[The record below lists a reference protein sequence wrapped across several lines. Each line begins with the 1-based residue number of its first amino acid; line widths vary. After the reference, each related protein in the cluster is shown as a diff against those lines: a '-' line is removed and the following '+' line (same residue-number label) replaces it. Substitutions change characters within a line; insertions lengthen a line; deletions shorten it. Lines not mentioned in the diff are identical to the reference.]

1 MKVRSFDVV
10 VIGAG
15 PAGIAAATSAA
26 ECGARTALIDEN
38 ASPGGQIWRRGVHP
52 GGDAARGRWL
62 ARLRRAGC
70 SLLVR
75 SKVVAQPEER
85 MLLVETSQGAGLV
98 RYTRLVLAPGAREL
112 FLPFPG
118 WTLPGVAGAGGLQ
131 ALVKGGLPI
140 AGARVLV
147 AGSGPLL
154 LAAAAHL
161 RQAGAQVVGIVEQA
175 PARHVLPV
183 AARLPTAPGKLAQAA
198 TLAWALRGVPF
209 HANAWVTEALGDARL
224 EAVRVHRGGA
234 VEVVHCEYLACGFGL
249 LPNLH
254 VSGLV
259 GCTISEG
266 AVRVDD
272 RQHTSVDGVY
282 CAGEATG
289 IGGLDV
295 ALLEGR
301 IAGYS
306 AADRLEEAQCLFPA
320 LANARR
326 FASVLAAGFVLRP
339 ELRSLASD
347 DTVLCRC
354 EDVTYGEVRR
364 YPDWRSAKLQT
375 RCGMGACQ
383 GRICGGATG
392 FLFGW
397 ADDSYRPPA
406 GTARI
411 GSLARMQH
419 LEEAE

>member
-1 MKVRSFDVV
+1 MNTRSFCTV

-26 ECGARTALIDEN
+26 SSGVRTALVDEN

-52 GGDAARGRWL
+52 DRNAVRARWL
-62 ARLRRAGC
+62 ARLRRAGAAV
-70 SLLVR
+70 LVR
-75 SKVVAQPEER
+75 SRVVARLEPGV
-85 MLLVETSQGAGLV
+85 LLVETAQGPGLL
-98 RYTRLVLAPGAREL
+98 RYNHLILAPGAREL

-131 ALVKGGLPI
+131 VLVKGGLPI

-161 RQAGAQVVGIVEQA
+161 RQAGAQVVGIAEQA
-175 PARHVLPV
+175 ATAQILPV
-183 AARLPTAPGKLAQAA
+183 AARLPVTPGKLAQVGA
-198 TLAWALRGVPF
+198 LGWALRGVPF
-209 HANAWVTEALGDARL
+209 HANAWVTAAFGDARL
-224 EAVRVHRGGA
+224 EAVTLRRGGTE
-234 VEVVHCEYLACGFGL
+234 EVVRCEYLACGFGL

-254 VSGLV
+254 LPGLF
-259 GCTISEG
+259 GCAIVDGT
-266 AVRVDD
+266 VRVDD
-272 RQHTSVDGVY
+272 GQRTSVDGVY

-289 IGGLDV
+289 IGGLEV

-301 IAGYS
+301 IAGYG
-306 AADRLEEAQCLFPA
+306 AAGRLHEAQRLLPA
-320 LANARR
+320 LDRARR
-326 FASVLAAGFVLRP
+326 FAAALAAAYALRP
-339 ELRSLASD
+339 ELRSLPTD
-347 DTVLCRC
+347 ETLLCRC
-354 EDVTYGEVRR
+354 EDVAYGEVRR

-383 GRICGGATG
+383 GRICGGAAG

-406 GTARI
+406 GPARI
-411 GSLARMQH
+411 GSLARVHCLQ
-419 LEEAE
+419 ET